1 MLLGGHEDPL
11 FLFSGQL
18 VNTSAMKWLRLYK
31 ESDGEGE
38 SKSIPVEVSTREVK
52 LIQNYLNKGKS
63 LNEPENKECLDV
75 VIRILN
81 DIVDSS
87 QIENLDT
94 FISNFFFDN
103 LGIEVEIDPY
113 GENSAIEL
121 AENGML
127 RLSNCPWVELNR
139 DGEFSDM
146 IQGGFWDE
154 QTGDLEEG
162 FISVDDMNEVLS
174 TIRIGNGIKSI
185 QLKQD
190 GKVAKLLLDFN

>member
-1 MLLGGHEDPL
+1 MLLGGHEDPP
-11 FLFSGQL
+11 FLFSCCL
-18 VNTSAMKWLRLYK
+18 VNTFAMKWLRLYK

-38 SKSIPVEVSTREVK
+38 NKSIPVEVSTREVK

-81 DIVDSS
+81 DIVDGS

-94 FISNFFFDN
+94 FVSNFFFDN

-121 AENGML
+121 AGNGML
-127 RLSNCPWVELNR
+127 RLSNCPWNELNR

-146 IQGGFWDE
+146 VQGGFWDE
-154 QTGDLEEG
+154 QSGDLEEG

-174 TIRIGNGIKSI
+174 HIEIGNGIKSI
-185 QLKQD
+185 QLKRD

>member
-1 MLLGGHEDPL
+1 
-11 FLFSGQL
+11 
-18 VNTSAMKWLRLYK
+18 MKWLRLYK
-31 ESDGEGE
+31 AAAGQGE
-38 SKSIPVEVSTREVK
+38 SKAIPVEVSTREVK

-63 LNEPENKECLDV
+63 LNDPANKECQDIVL
-75 VIRILN
+75 RILN
-81 DIVDSS
+81 DIVNSS

-94 FISNFFFDN
+94 YVSNFFFDN

-127 RLSNCPWVELNR
+127 RLSNCPWNELNR

-154 QTGDLEEG
+154 QSGDLEEG

-174 TIRIGNGIKSI
+174 HIEIGNGIKSI